1 LGLGLLSFIPLIA
14 YLGFWVMCVVS
25 LVKRPLWGLCFLIP
39 FLPYRSMRDHFL
51 DYPLGAHLPLILV
64 VAVITG
70 AIFQGKRLPKSK
82 LYIVW
87 LVIGVY
93 LYFSMW
99 LGAAFG
105 NAPAPLW
112 LSDMN
117 FVVWKDY
124 MTIPLVFVAT
134 SLVVEDRKAVRTVIL
149 VTAITLLFIDRSCIL
164 ESTSRTWN
172 NFDENKRDIGPLA
185 YGSNLTAAYLALFA
199 MFFWGFLQ
207 FIKAKKYKLLGYGL
221 VAVTLYA
228 TMYQFSRGGYLSVLV
243 CVLLLGILKD
253 RKLLVILGVFLL
265 TWQLVVPTAV
275 RERVSMT
282 RTANG
287 QLEGSAQTRVDLL
300 KESWNSIVHSPIL
313 GNGFATFQY
322 GQHEGNLTDTHD
334 WFIKVLVET
343 GVVGMM
349 MYLVLLQQVLALGYR
364 LFRRG
369 IDPMYRG
376 LGLGLVLAICS
387 SLVSNCFGDRWTYLE
402 ITGPVFVLVAAAI
415 RANQF
420 TAQEPLSE
428 PSPLKSD
435 APAVANF
442 A

>member
-199 MFFWGFLQ
+199 MFFRGFLQ

>member
-1 LGLGLLSFIPLIA
+1 
-14 YLGFWVMCVVS
+14 
-25 LVKRPLWGLCFLIP
+25 
-39 FLPYRSMRDHFL
+39 
-51 DYPLGAHLPLILV
+51 
-64 VAVITG
+64 
-70 AIFQGKRLPKSK
+70 
-82 LYIVW
+82 
-87 LVIGVY
+87 
-93 LYFSMW
+93 
-99 LGAAFG
+99 
-105 NAPAPLW
+105 
-112 LSDMN
+112 
-117 FVVWKDY
+117 
-124 MTIPLVFVAT
+124 
-134 SLVVEDRKAVRTVIL
+134 
-149 VTAITLLFIDRSCIL
+149 
-164 ESTSRTWN
+164 
-172 NFDENKRDIGPLA
+172 
-185 YGSNLTAAYLALFA
+185 
-199 MFFWGFLQ
+199 
-207 FIKAKKYKLLGYGL
+207 
-221 VAVTLYA
+221 
-228 TMYQFSRGGYLSVLV
+228 
-243 CVLLLGILKD
+243 
-253 RKLLVILGVFLL
+253 VILGVFLL